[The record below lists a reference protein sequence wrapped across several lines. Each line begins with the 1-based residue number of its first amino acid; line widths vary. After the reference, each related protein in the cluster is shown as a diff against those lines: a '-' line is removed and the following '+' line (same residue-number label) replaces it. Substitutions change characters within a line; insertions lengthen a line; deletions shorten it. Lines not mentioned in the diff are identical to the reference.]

1 MMKTLLMKT
10 QGNLGRKLRLSLFAL
25 LLSILL
31 PAVTQATSK
40 TLYLQAVPDDEPL
53 NLTETWYIVA
63 HFADGSEEIIPM
75 STVGSLVAVDDAY
88 DFTVLD
94 ADGYVV
100 RENVMKVVFKTAGEL
115 DPTAIR
121 NISVSRDMLGGV
133 VSDRLTL
140 IGVSGKVSVFD
151 ASGKEQLSTVARGGE
166 TVVSIA
172 QLPSGVYM
180 VKCGKQTF
188 KFMKK

>member
-1 MMKTLLMKT
+1 MKT

-31 PAVTQATSK
+31 PAVTLANSR
-40 TLYLQAVPDDEPL
+40 TLYPQSVPDDEPL

-94 ADGYVV
+94 SDGYVV

-121 NISVSRDMLGGV
+121 TVKQTNNLLGRAVDGK
-133 VSDRLTL
+133 LTL
-140 IGVSGKVSVFD
+140 IGVSGEVNVFD
-151 ASGKEQLSTVARGGE
+151 SAGKKQLTIVARGGE

-172 QLPSGVYM
+172 HLPAGVYM
-180 VKCGKQTF
+180 VKCGSQSF
-188 KFMKK
+188 KFTKK